1 MPVGGQLRTDRT
13 TGKHADHKIT
23 NLALGL
29 PRLRPF
35 SLANETPEARAIGA
49 RMGRRRPLWVDSV
62 EKALSES
69 PNDDSFSGEIG
80 IRRIWVAAVASPR
93 WL

>member
-23 NLALGL
+23 NAALGL

-49 RMGRRRPLWVDSV
+49 HGQAATAVGSKCEILRS
-62 EKALSES
+62 SS
-69 PNDDSFSGEIG
+69 SGLELPQK
-80 IRRIWVAAVASPR
+80 RT
-93 WL
+93 

>member
-23 NLALGL
+23 NAALGL

-49 RMGRRRPLWVDSV
+49 RMGRRRPLWVKMR
-62 EKALSES
+62 KAQDEH
-69 PNDDSFSGEIG
+69 F
-80 IRRIWVAAVASPR
+80 WTASAR
-93 WL
+93 